1 MEKILV
7 RNFENPTNI
16 YIIGCYFEEW
26 KDIVKEAFSITDDY
40 MCLDVKNIGNGRES
54 MFDTDGCV
62 FILSEDDFIKFAKLV
77 DFNNNYD
84 YNEAI
89 FIENYIGDINLIYIL
104 DEEKNLYLKEEDFD
118 FEEYLMYQDKAQNYE
133 YRSYYLEINA
143 PQGGYKNELRI
154 MFSDKKYLFK
164 SFELDNYE

>member
-16 YIIGCYFEEW
+16 YIIGCYFVEW

-84 YNEAI
+84 TT
-89 FIENYIGDINLIYIL
+89 
-104 DEEKNLYLKEEDFD
+104 K
-118 FEEYLMYQDKAQNYE
+118 Q
-133 YRSYYLEINA
+133 
-143 PQGGYKNELRI
+143 
-154 MFSDKKYLFK
+154 FS
-164 SFELDNYE
+164 